1 MILRH
6 IRNYQKEKWSFLKKI
21 WKRGKLEEKWLVSY
35 TTNRSIG
42 KELRN
47 TKGKVL
53 KAKFNIAR
61 MKVYSI

>member
-1 MILRH
+1 MVLL
-6 IRNYQKEKWSFLKKI
+6 EKDMET
-21 WKRGKLEEKWLVSY
+21 REAGREVVSIV
-35 TTNRSIG
+35 NRSIG